1 MGAEIVV
8 IDPLVD
14 KERVNLDIN
23 EWLTNYGLSNEE
35 SNKLLTKIKLSRS
48 FDNSNSELISI
59 IHDINSLESEKLKS
73 NNIPIIKI

>member
-35 SNKLLTKIKLSRS
+35 SNELLTKIKLSRS

-59 IHDINSLESEKLKS
+59 IHDINSLESGK
-73 NNIPIIKI
+73 IKI